1 AVELTDLATLRAQ
14 GPPIFER
21 VRVEQAGS
29 IERSPHWWDRTL
41 HQVEVP
47 GSEPA
52 KGQVALYRAEGGALE
67 GYVIYEV
74 ASDADGMRP
83 RGTLTLRE
91 LLAAT
96 PAAYAA
102 LWSFCCGV
110 DLVTSIDARMRPTDE
125 VLPYLLAD
133 GRDVKLTSR
142 DDFVWV
148 RVLDVPAALEGRAF
162 ATPGRLVLEVVDGAG
177 LASGRFAVD
186 ASGEGTQCRPTTA
199 PADLT
204 LPVGALGSLYLG
216 GVSARTL
223 QLAGLVDEHL
233 AGAVARAD
241 CMFRTSR
248 APWCTTWF

>member
-1 AVELTDLATLRAQ
+1 M
-14 GPPIFER
+14 
-21 VRVEQAGS
+21 
-29 IERSPHWWDRTL
+29 
-41 HQVEVP
+41 
-47 GSEPA
+47 
-52 KGQVALYRAEGGALE
+52 YRADDGALD

-74 ASDADGMRP
+74 ASDSDGMRP
-83 RGTLTLRE
+83 RSTLKLQE

-102 LWSFCCGV
+102 LWLYCCGV
-110 DLVTSIDARMRPTDE
+110 DLVTSIDARMRAIDE
-125 VLPYLLAD
+125 VLPYLLTD

-148 RVLDVPAALEGRAF
+148 RMLDVPAALGGRTY
-162 ATPGRLVLEVVDGAG
+162 ATPGHLVLEVVDPLG
-177 LASGRFAVD
+177 LANGRFAVD
-186 ASGEGTQCRPTTA
+186 ANDEGAECRATTA
-199 PADLT
+199 AADLT

-233 AGAVARAD
+233 PGAVARVD
-241 CMFRTSR
+241 GLFRTSR